1 MAPRPRNST
10 SSRASSSVYT
20 DDVQESIEPLEL
32 DDPAAMSPGAILA
45 ELRYYGVDVSQVSP
59 IDRSTLQ
66 RALVE
71 ARRQRSKGGIGYQQS
86 DPQALL
92 PRNAPQHYNSSMNV
106 IQPPNAGHNA
116 SRTNNKVASSLGS
129 NPTFIPLLPGN
140 RIPPQILNVVRTSA
154 DPSMRAINLDD
165 RQLGDWEV
173 IKLSKAMEDNRTVTS
188 LSLRNCSI
196 TDVGVSRGLACMLRK
211 NGTLAELLLDG
222 NRIGTEGAASLGT
235 ALITNE
241 SLAVLSL
248 SGNETLGDA
257 GVAYLIGALEHNL
270 TIRALDVSGC
280 GPDADA
286 KGRSAQIEGILDD
299 RQIDANFESLLE
311 RLMDDD
317 FHVTGIDLSGRRIGS
332 GGAARLADALSD
344 NTQVRQLWL
353 RGCNVGDEG
362 ARALAS
368 CLEQNM
374 SIVELYLARNAIGDD
389 GLVAISDALT
399 TSNSTLVSLELD
411 GNDVGERGLRA
422 FLRALE
428 TNTSVLMAGFEN
440 NPKLE
445 NDRSRMVDDL
455 QDKLKEKIEGM
466 NRAAFVVDPDAASQ
480 QDDAS
485 RGVVDLSI
493 CSSYMPSTY
502 RRAGHTSVFTSVT
515 GRPAYERRDSSS
527 RRPSPEQ
534 HRSSTNDREHGA
546 MPPTPPYPRQQQQQ
560 QQQQAQRPSS
570 SPKEPSPVSEE
581 AIRRVSPPPPSS
593 TPKVSPPQPPGTAKS
608 NAASAPPKS
617 SVGSAPRWQ
626 QQQQRQQQQRSTTPK
641 PEQGSQYTPR
651 WSTASSSEWAGRHP
665 VPATPAPASSPQR
678 VARQRVPITPAA
690 PSPPSVVY
698 EFAQVPIP
706 EKARA
711 LQTIAERKNSGPTTQ
726 TNSSESKF
734 DSKES
739 NRSSRRSNSPRS
751 RSQAKED
758 LSKKTNNGYQV
769 INRPGTPPLPL
780 VSGPKSSSKSSTP
793 RSVSTTH
800 KLLMSGVFHAMSVF
814 QIQRTLT

>member
-1 MAPRPRNST
+1 MAPRPRNSA

-20 DDVQESIEPLEL
+20 DDVLESIEPLEL

-71 ARRQRSKGGIGYQQS
+71 VRRQRSKGGIGYQQS

-106 IQPPNAGHNA
+106 IDQNA

-129 NPTFIPLLPGN
+129 NPTFIPLLPGS

-196 TDVGVSRGLACMLRK
+196 TDVGVSRGLAGMLRK

-248 SGNETLGDA
+248 SGNETIGDA
-257 GVAYLIGALEHNL
+257 GVAYLVGALEHNL

-299 RQIDANFESLLE
+299 RQLDANFESLLE

-374 SIVELYLARNAIGDD
+374 SIVDLYLASNAIGDD

-399 TSNSTLVSLELD
+399 TSNSTLVTLELD

-428 TNTSVLMAGFEN
+428 TNTSVLVAGFEN

-445 NDRSRMVDDL
+445 NDTSRMVDDL
-455 QDKLKEKIEGM
+455 QDKLKEKIDGM

-480 QDDAS
+480 QDDAI

-502 RRAGHTSVFTSVT
+502 RRAGHTSVLTSVT
-515 GRPAYERRDSSS
+515 GRPAYERRDSSN
-527 RRPSPEQ
+527 RRPSSEQ
-534 HRSSTNDREHGA
+534 HRSRTNDREQGA
-546 MPPTPPYPRQQQQQ
+546 MPPTPPYPRQQQ

-581 AIRRVSPPPPSS
+581 SRRRVLPPPPSS
-593 TPKVSPPQPPGTAKS
+593 TPEVSPPQPPSTAKS

-617 SVGSAPRWQ
+617 SVGSAPRW
-626 QQQQRQQQQRSTTPK
+626 QQQRQQQQRSTTPK

-651 WSTASSSEWAGRHP
+651 WSTASSPERAGRHP
-665 VPATPAPASSPQR
+665 VPATPAPASSSQR
-678 VARQRVPITPAA
+678 NARQRVPITPAA

-698 EFAQVPIP
+698 ERAQVPIP
-706 EKARA
+706 
-711 LQTIAERKNSGPTTQ
+711 RKNSGPTTQ
-726 TNSSESKF
+726 NNSSESKF

-739 NRSSRRSNSPRS
+739 NRSSRRSNSPRI

-769 INRPGTPPLPL
+769 INRPGIPPLPL
-780 VSGPKSSSKSSTP
+780 VSGPKSSPKSSTP

-800 KLLMSGVFHAMSVF
+800 KLLMLGVFHAMSVF